1 MAHLA
6 ELEARAGDL
15 QRAHS
20 LSAQAHALADEL
32 GERARWPALQAD
44 AHIEDWAGNHVK
56 ALALHEEVAALGRRI
71 GVPPGAVAQKLLS
84 IGWVAMEMRDFK
96 RARASLESFLA
107 EPVFRTPSGVATA
120 HGNLGLLALCEGEP
134 IAAGAHTGQ
143 SLKYGADRNDADL
156 IIEGLHAAAAIA
168 SAQENAHI
176 GLQLWSAAELIR
188 EGIGE
193 SLSVPEQI
201 IFERYVEPATG
212 ELTDE
217 ARAGA
222 TREGR
227 EMSRKQAVDVALEV
241 IERVSGIGKDA

>member
-1 MAHLA
+1 M
-6 ELEARAGDL
+6 
-15 QRAHS
+15 
-20 LSAQAHALADEL
+20 
-32 GERARWPALQAD
+32 
-44 AHIEDWAGNHVK
+44 K
-56 ALALHEEVAALGRRI
+56 ALALFEELAAVGRRI
-71 GVPPGAVAQKLLS
+71 GVPPGAVAQQLIS
-84 IGWVAMEMRDFK
+84 IGWVAMEMRDFT
-96 RARASLESFLA
+96 RARASFESFLA
-107 EPVFRTPSGVATA
+107 EPVFRTPVAVATA

-134 IAAGAHTGQ
+134 IAAGAHIRQ
-143 SLKYGADRNDADL
+143 SLKDGADWNHVWL
-156 IIEGLHAAAAIA
+156 IIEGLHAVAAIA

-217 ARAGA
+217 ARALA

-241 IERVSGIGKDA
+241 IDRVSGIGKDA